1 MTADAEWD
9 VLVVG
14 GGTAGMTAARAA
26 AAEGARTLLVERAPE
41 LGGECTWTGC
51 VPSKTLIEAARLAWE
66 VRGAGDRGIHAPG
79 LHVDFA
85 TLMAHKDDVVAA
97 IARDERDDVLENAG
111 VDVLHGALRFTS
123 PTEALVAGRQLR
135 FSRAVIATGSAPAV
149 PQGVGLEDVPHLT
162 NETIFA
168 LTALPRRLV
177 VLGGGPIGLELG
189 QAFARLGSEVTI
201 LHRGARLLAK
211 EEPEIADLVARRLAA
226 EGLDIHLGV
235 RETTFLRHEGGVAA
249 RLSGTSGHRTV
260 VADAVLVATG
270 RTPRIGGLGLEVLG
284 VRTVPAGV
292 AVDPRMRTSAPHV
305 FAAGDV
311 VGGHL
316 FTHVAGY
323 EGRIAG
329 RNAAGRRERADYR
342 VVPWVTYL
350 DPEVARV
357 GLTEEQARAGRRRVE
372 VVRFPMSR
380 VDRARVR
387 GRADG
392 VVKLVVA
399 GRRVLG
405 RLGGGEV
412 VGAHIVGP
420 GAGEML
426 AEVVLA
432 MQTRAFAGRLAQS
445 IHAYPTL
452 SMGVQQAASQL
463 FPIGRALVDAE
474 PPAPPRSSG

>member
-1 MTADAEWD
+1 MSGSEWD

-26 AAEGARTLLVERAPE
+26 AAEGARTLLVERAAG
-41 LGGECTWTGC
+41 LGGECTWSGC
-51 VPSKTLIEAARLAWE
+51 VPSKTLIEAARLVWE
-66 VRGAGDRGIHAPG
+66 VRGAGDRGILAPG
-79 LHVDFA
+79 LRVDFA

-97 IARDERDDVLENAG
+97 IARDERDEVLEDAG
-111 VDVLHGALRFTS
+111 VAVLHGALVFTS
-123 PTEALVAGRQLR
+123 SNEAVVDAQRLR
-135 FSRAVIATGSAPAV
+135 FSRAVIATGSAPAI
-149 PQGVGLEDVPHLT
+149 PPGVGLKDVPHLT
-162 NETIFA
+162 NETIFT
-168 LTALPRRLV
+168 LTALPRRLL
-177 VLGGGPIGLELG
+177 VLGGGPLGLELG
-189 QAFARLGSEVTI
+189 QAFARLGSEVTV
-201 LHRGARLLAK
+201 LHRGARLLSK
-211 EEPEIADLVARRLAA
+211 EEPEVAEMVAGHLAD
-226 EGLDIHLGV
+226 EGLDIRLGV
-235 RETTFLRHEGGVAA
+235 RETTFRRDGDGVFARYGGI
-249 RLSGTSGHRTV
+249 GGDRTV
-260 VADAVLVATG
+260 AADAVLVATG
-270 RTPRIGGLGLEVLG
+270 RRPRLDALGLDALG
-284 VRTVPAGV
+284 VRVTASGV
-292 AVDPRMRTSAPHV
+292 AVDSRMRTSVPHV

-342 VVPWVTYL
+342 VVPWVTFL

-357 GLTEEQARAGRRRVE
+357 GLTEGRARAERRRVE

-392 VVKLVVA
+392 LVKLVVA
-399 GRRVLG
+399 GRKVLG

-432 MQTRAFAGRLAQS
+432 MRTRAFAGRLAQA

-452 SMGVQQAASQL
+452 SMGVQQAAAQL
-463 FPIGRALVDAE
+463 FPIGRALVDAG
-474 PPAPPRSSG
+474 PPAPPDSAR